1 MSDADETVGDVGGEV
16 ADFPLL
22 MVPLKASVAEVSRKG
37 GVEVVFMAAEERL
50 DGIVLDDSSP

>member
-1 MSDADETVGDVGGEV
+1 VPDADETGDEV

-37 GVEVVFMAAEERL
+37 GVEVPLMAAEERL
-50 DGIVLDDSSP
+50 DGIVLEDSSP